1 VSLSCK
7 GRLRPARMMKITAV
21 IGGLVAASIACLL
34 LLRLS
39 GPGPGEPFW
48 QRADTSPSGPTGIT
62 SAAAGLSGR
71 DRPAEPA
78 ANSPLAAWEAESDPE
93 RRTEVLDRIV
103 QSADSDTSKL
113 LDSLLTRVDPAAA
126 ELRQLLV
133 RRWAEE
139 HPQAAAA
146 WAALL
151 AEGPMQS
158 EVVSQIA
165 IAWANIDLTAA
176 ADWVSSLPDS
186 AAKQQALANLAYEAC
201 RSTPETALALA
212 ESLPPNAERGTLV
225 VYAVSQWAAA
235 DPTAATAWAEN
246 VADANLRQRLVAAV
260 AVALAK
266 QDGAAAARLA
276 ASAIAPGEEQD
287 RAVVAIVQR
296 WAQTAPR
303 DALSWIR
310 QFPNPSLR
318 QAALQSIV
326 ALETPL
332 TGTGP

>member
-1 VSLSCK
+1 
-7 GRLRPARMMKITAV
+7 MMKITAV
-21 IGGLVAASIACLL
+21 IAGLGAMSISFLL
-34 LLRLS
+34 FLRQT
-39 GPGPGEPFW
+39 GPAPGESSW
-48 QRADTSPSGPTGIT
+48 EIADASSPPGSTGIT
-62 SAAAGLSGR
+62 SAGSGLPGP
-71 DRPAEPA
+71 DQPAQRA
-78 ANSPLAAWEAESDPE
+78 ANSLLAAWEAQTDPE
-93 RRTEVLDRIV
+93 RRPEILESIV
-103 QSADSDTSKL
+103 QSADSERSKL
-113 LDSLLTRVDPAAA
+113 LDSLLARLDPAAA

-151 AEGPMQS
+151 SEGPAQS

-176 ADWVSSLPDS
+176 AAWASSLPES

-201 RSTPETALALA
+201 RNAPETALALA
-212 ESLPPNAERGTLV
+212 DSLPANAERDTLV

-276 ASAIAPGEEQD
+276 ANAIDPGEEQD

-296 WAQTAPR
+296 WAQTSPR

-318 QAALQSIV
+318 QAALQSIA
-326 ALETPL
+326 ALETQ
-332 TGTGP
+332 